1 MIVTQLSLAEYFD
14 LIVERATYGGY
25 KWVIMFIGRKAEA
38 EKIYN
43 EIENCWASLNDLT
56 NNRIAFVFSASIH
69 IRDNSFYKFPHQ
81 EPYRGRM
88 CPFARIVGKDTFR
101 DNVGDFEY
109 LCHHFQSYNWKE
121 LHTQSITE
129 FIEKNEIRECDLP
142 GLFVYNVH
150 LGQTKYIRLKDEE
163 GIYSLLRDFTYKSK
177 QIDDL
182 IENSSRKMDDN
193 KVKAIFD
200 LEEAILKYAN
210 EQSPEC
216 KNLLCEFLAS
226 ERDYKSCKDLIC
238 NKDIRKKLENY
249 GRRKRRLNLNSE
261 EYLEKKEEYIADR
274 KEYEKNLK
282 RLSQWMSDDFTIGEV
297 KKDKEEKAAKEDG
310 GSVTENYTFVFIID
324 DWGYSKGGINVF
336 NKLLCEAMSRLAHSK
351 VVCVVQNVS
360 ADKERQTT
368 ENGIEI
374 LYISKE
380 NNNEKIIAKKIK
392 NITCKDSKIIFVGHD
407 VQTGKMAIK
416 CKKRFLNSK
425 CIIIHHMAYAEYYPI
440 LNMDYEVSE
449 AKENLQREVLQQADM
464 VFANGVTLE
473 KSAQDIVGDE
483 VPVFRIYPG
492 VSEVEPRKNINNTFK
507 VVTFGRIE
515 QGKGLKK
522 NNTIIKETYL
532 ALAAWANFTKKYCR
546 EEETIMKIYGKNGDD
561 NSVDKEMEELLKQYS
576 DKVYAVSIVPYME
589 NRKQL
594 LTKLSEFSLCLVLSL
609 REGFGLTALEAVSAG
624 VPLIV
629 SKRSGFYKSLEE
641 LRLDN
646 YVYGVD
652 IQGKRD
658 YPYYSDTDLENT
670 SNAIYSVFRYQQD
683 AKNKTIE
690 LRERLKNCG
699 FTWKQCA
706 KTIIEKVTEN
716 WDTGVK

>member
-1 MIVTQLSLAEYFD
+1 M
-14 LIVERATYGGY
+14 
-25 KWVIMFIGRKAEA
+25 
-38 EKIYN
+38 
-43 EIENCWASLNDLT
+43 
-56 NNRIAFVFSASIH
+56 
-69 IRDNSFYKFPHQ
+69 
-81 EPYRGRM
+81 
-88 CPFARIVGKDTFR
+88 
-101 DNVGDFEY
+101 
-109 LCHHFQSYNWKE
+109 
-121 LHTQSITE
+121 
-129 FIEKNEIRECDLP
+129 P
-142 GLFVYNVH
+142 GLFVYNVY
-150 LGQTKYIRLKDEE
+150 LRQTKYIRLKDEE

-182 IENSSRKMDDN
+182 IENSSRKMADN
-193 KVKAIFD
+193 KVKAIVD

-310 GSVTENYTFVFIID
+310 GSVTKNYTFVFIID

-464 VFANGVTLE
+464 VFANGATLE

-532 ALAAWANFTKKYCR
+532 ALAAWADFTKKYCR

-641 LRLDN
+641 LRLDS

-699 FTWKQCA
+699 FTWEQCA

>member
-25 KWVIMFIGRKAEA
+25 KWVIMFISRKAEA

-142 GLFVYNVH
+142 GLFVYNVY
-150 LGQTKYIRLKDEE
+150 LRQTKYIQLKDEE
-163 GIYSLLRDFTYKSK
+163 GIYSLLRNFTYKSK

-210 EQSPEC
+210 DQSPEC

-249 GRRKRRLNLNSE
+249 ERRKHRLNLNSE

-464 VFANGVTLE
+464 VFANGATLE

-532 ALAAWANFTKKYCR
+532 ALAAWADFTKKYCR

-641 LRLDN
+641 LRLDS

-699 FTWKQCA
+699 FTWEQCA

>member
-532 ALAAWANFTKKYCR
+532 ALAAWADFTKKYCR
-546 EEETIMKIYGKNGDD
+546 EEETTMKIYGKNGDD

>member
-142 GLFVYNVH
+142 GLFVYNVY
-150 LGQTKYIRLKDEE
+150 LRQTKYIQLKDEE
-163 GIYSLLRDFTYKSK
+163 GIYSLLRNFTYKSK

-210 EQSPEC
+210 DQSPEC

-249 GRRKRRLNLNSE
+249 ERRKHRLNLNSE

-440 LNMDYEVSE
+440 LNMDCEVSE
-449 AKENLQREVLQQADM
+449 AKENLQREILQQADM
-464 VFANGVTLE
+464 VFANGATLE

-532 ALAAWANFTKKYCR
+532 ALAAWADFTKKYCR

>member
-249 GRRKRRLNLNSE
+249 ERRKHRLNLNSE

-407 VQTGKMAIK
+407 VQTGEMAIK

-449 AKENLQREVLQQADM
+449 AKENLQREILQQADM
-464 VFANGVTLE
+464 VFANGATLE

-532 ALAAWANFTKKYCR
+532 ALAAWADFTKKYCR
-546 EEETIMKIYGKNGDD
+546 EEETTMKIYGKNGDD

>member
-200 LEEAILKYAN
+200 LEEALLKYAN

-532 ALAAWANFTKKYCR
+532 ALAAWADFTKKYCR

>member
-142 GLFVYNVH
+142 GLFVYNVY
-150 LGQTKYIRLKDEE
+150 LRQTKYIQLKDEE
-163 GIYSLLRDFTYKSK
+163 GIYSLLRNFTYKSK

-210 EQSPEC
+210 DQSPEC

-249 GRRKRRLNLNSE
+249 ERRKHRLNLNSE

-336 NKLLCEAMSRLAHSK
+336 NKLLCEAMSRLAHSN

-380 NNNEKIIAKKIK
+380 NNNEKIIAKKIM

-407 VQTGKMAIK
+407 VQTGEMAIK

-440 LNMDYEVSE
+440 LNMDCEVSE
-449 AKENLQREVLQQADM
+449 AKENLQREILQQADM
-464 VFANGVTLE
+464 VFANGATLE

-532 ALAAWANFTKKYCR
+532 ALAAWADFTKKYCR

>member
-38 EKIYN
+38 KKIYN

-142 GLFVYNVH
+142 GLFVYNVY
-150 LGQTKYIRLKDEE
+150 LRQTKYIQLKDEE
-163 GIYSLLRDFTYKSK
+163 GIYSLLRNFTYKSK

-210 EQSPEC
+210 DQSPEC

-249 GRRKRRLNLNSE
+249 ERRKHRLNLNSE

-380 NNNEKIIAKKIK
+380 NNNEKIIAKKIM

-407 VQTGKMAIK
+407 VQTGEMAIK

-440 LNMDYEVSE
+440 LNMDCEVSE
-449 AKENLQREVLQQADM
+449 AKENLQREILQQADM
-464 VFANGVTLE
+464 VFANGATLE

-532 ALAAWANFTKKYCR
+532 ALAAWADFTKKYCR

>member
-507 VVTFGRIE
+507 VVTFGRNE

-546 EEETIMKIYGKNGDD
+546 EEETTMKIYGKNGDD

-594 LTKLSEFSLCLVLSL
+594 LTKLSELSLCLVLSL

-699 FTWKQCA
+699 FTWEQCA

>member
-69 IRDNSFYKFPHQ
+69 IRDNPFYKFPHQ

-142 GLFVYNVH
+142 GLFVYNVY
-150 LGQTKYIRLKDEE
+150 LRQTKYIQLKDEE
-163 GIYSLLRDFTYKSK
+163 GIYSLLRNFTYKSK

-210 EQSPEC
+210 DQSPEC

-249 GRRKRRLNLNSE
+249 ERRKHRLNLNSE

-407 VQTGKMAIK
+407 VQTGEMAIK

-440 LNMDYEVSE
+440 LNMDCEVSE
-449 AKENLQREVLQQADM
+449 AKENLQREILQQADM
-464 VFANGVTLE
+464 VFANGATLE

-507 VVTFGRIE
+507 VATFGRIE

-532 ALAAWANFTKKYCR
+532 ALAAWADFTKKYCR
-546 EEETIMKIYGKNGDD
+546 EDETIMKIYGKNGDD

-699 FTWKQCA
+699 FTWEQCA

>member
-1 MIVTQLSLAEYFD
+1 M
-14 LIVERATYGGY
+14 
-25 KWVIMFIGRKAEA
+25 
-38 EKIYN
+38 
-43 EIENCWASLNDLT
+43 
-56 NNRIAFVFSASIH
+56 
-69 IRDNSFYKFPHQ
+69 
-81 EPYRGRM
+81 
-88 CPFARIVGKDTFR
+88 
-101 DNVGDFEY
+101 
-109 LCHHFQSYNWKE
+109 
-121 LHTQSITE
+121 
-129 FIEKNEIRECDLP
+129 P
-142 GLFVYNVH
+142 GLFVYNVY
-150 LGQTKYIRLKDEE
+150 LRQTKYIQLKDEE
-163 GIYSLLRDFTYKSK
+163 GIYSLLRNFTYKSK

-210 EQSPEC
+210 DQSPEC

-249 GRRKRRLNLNSE
+249 ERRKHRLNLNSE

-380 NNNEKIIAKKIK
+380 NNNEKIMHEKIIAKKIM

-407 VQTGKMAIK
+407 VQTGEMAIK

-440 LNMDYEVSE
+440 LNMDCEVSE
-449 AKENLQREVLQQADM
+449 AKENLQREILQQADM
-464 VFANGVTLE
+464 VFANGATLE

-532 ALAAWANFTKKYCR
+532 ALAAWADFTKKYCR

>member
-1 MIVTQLSLAEYFD
+1 M
-14 LIVERATYGGY
+14 
-25 KWVIMFIGRKAEA
+25 
-38 EKIYN
+38 
-43 EIENCWASLNDLT
+43 
-56 NNRIAFVFSASIH
+56 
-69 IRDNSFYKFPHQ
+69 
-81 EPYRGRM
+81 
-88 CPFARIVGKDTFR
+88 
-101 DNVGDFEY
+101 
-109 LCHHFQSYNWKE
+109 
-121 LHTQSITE
+121 
-129 FIEKNEIRECDLP
+129 P

-546 EEETIMKIYGKNGDD
+546 EEETTMKIYGKNGDD

-594 LTKLSEFSLCLVLSL
+594 LTKLSELSLCLVLSL

-699 FTWKQCA
+699 FTWEQCA

>member
-483 VPVFRIYPG
+483 VPVFIIYPG

-546 EEETIMKIYGKNGDD
+546 EEETTMKIYGKNGDD

-594 LTKLSEFSLCLVLSL
+594 LTKLSELSLCLVLSL

-699 FTWKQCA
+699 FTWEQCA

>member
-142 GLFVYNVH
+142 GLFVYNVY
-150 LGQTKYIRLKDEE
+150 LRQTKYIQLKDEE
-163 GIYSLLRDFTYKSK
+163 GIYSLLRNFTYKSK

-210 EQSPEC
+210 DQSPEC

-249 GRRKRRLNLNSE
+249 ERRKHRLNLNSE

-380 NNNEKIIAKKIK
+380 NNNEKIIAKKIM

-407 VQTGKMAIK
+407 VQTGEMAIK

-440 LNMDYEVSE
+440 LNMDCEVSE
-449 AKENLQREVLQQADM
+449 AKENLQREILQQADM
-464 VFANGVTLE
+464 VFANGATLE

-507 VVTFGRIE
+507 VATFGRIE

-532 ALAAWANFTKKYCR
+532 ALAAWADFTKKYCR

-699 FTWKQCA
+699 FTWEQCA

>member
-546 EEETIMKIYGKNGDD
+546 EEETTMKICGKNGDD
-561 NSVDKEMEELLKQYS
+561 NPVDKEMEELLKQYS

-594 LTKLSEFSLCLVLSL
+594 LTKLSELSLCLVLSL

-699 FTWKQCA
+699 FTWEQCA

>member
-546 EEETIMKIYGKNGDD
+546 EEETTMKIYGKNGDD

-576 DKVYAVSIVPYME
+576 DNVYAVSIVPYME

-594 LTKLSEFSLCLVLSL
+594 LTKLSELSLCLVLSL

-699 FTWKQCA
+699 FTWEQCA

>member
-142 GLFVYNVH
+142 GLFVYNVY
-150 LGQTKYIRLKDEE
+150 LRQTKYIRLKDEE
-163 GIYSLLRDFTYKSK
+163 GIYSLLRNFTYKSK

-182 IENSSRKMDDN
+182 IDNSSRKMDDN

-249 GRRKRRLNLNSE
+249 ERRKHRLNLNSE

-407 VQTGKMAIK
+407 VQTGEMAIK

-440 LNMDYEVSE
+440 LNMDCEVSE
-449 AKENLQREVLQQADM
+449 AKENLQREILQQADM
-464 VFANGVTLE
+464 VFANGATLE

-492 VSEVEPRKNINNTFK
+492 VSEVEPRKNINNTF

-532 ALAAWANFTKKYCR
+532 ALAAWADFTKKYCR

>member
-407 VQTGKMAIK
+407 VQTGEMAIK

-440 LNMDYEVSE
+440 LNMDCEVSE
-449 AKENLQREVLQQADM
+449 AKENLQREILQQADM
-464 VFANGVTLE
+464 VFANGATLE

-532 ALAAWANFTKKYCR
+532 ALAAWADFTKKYCR

>member
-142 GLFVYNVH
+142 GLFVYNVY
-150 LGQTKYIRLKDEE
+150 LRQTKYIQLKDEE
-163 GIYSLLRDFTYKSK
+163 GIYSLLRNFTYKSK

-210 EQSPEC
+210 DQSPEC

-249 GRRKRRLNLNSE
+249 ERRKHRLNLNSE

-380 NNNEKIIAKKIK
+380 NNNEKIIAKKIM

-407 VQTGKMAIK
+407 VQTGEMAIK

-440 LNMDYEVSE
+440 LNMDCEVSE
-449 AKENLQREVLQQADM
+449 AKENLQREILQQADM
-464 VFANGVTLE
+464 VFANGATLE

-532 ALAAWANFTKKYCR
+532 ALAAWADFTKKYCR

-706 KTIIEKVTEN
+706 KAIIEKVTEN

>member
-142 GLFVYNVH
+142 GLFVYNVY
-150 LGQTKYIRLKDEE
+150 LRQTKYIQLKDEE
-163 GIYSLLRDFTYKSK
+163 GIYSLLRNFTYKSK

-210 EQSPEC
+210 DQSPEC

-249 GRRKRRLNLNSE
+249 ERRKHRLNLNSE

-380 NNNEKIIAKKIK
+380 NNNEKIIAKKIM

-407 VQTGKMAIK
+407 VQTGEMAIK

-440 LNMDYEVSE
+440 LNMDCEVSE
-449 AKENLQREVLQQADM
+449 AKENLQREILQQADM
-464 VFANGVTLE
+464 VFANGATLE

-532 ALAAWANFTKKYCR
+532 ALAAWADFTKKYCR

-699 FTWKQCA
+699 FTWEQCA

>member
-43 EIENCWASLNDLT
+43 EIENCLASLNDLT

-142 GLFVYNVH
+142 GLFVYNVY
-150 LGQTKYIRLKDEE
+150 LRQTKYIQLKDEE
-163 GIYSLLRDFTYKSK
+163 GIYSLLRNFTYKSK

-210 EQSPEC
+210 DQSPEC

-249 GRRKRRLNLNSE
+249 ERRKHRLNLNSE

-380 NNNEKIIAKKIK
+380 NNNEKIIAKKIM

-407 VQTGKMAIK
+407 VQTGEMAIK

-440 LNMDYEVSE
+440 LNMDCEVSE
-449 AKENLQREVLQQADM
+449 AKENLQREILQQADM
-464 VFANGVTLE
+464 VFANGATLE

-532 ALAAWANFTKKYCR
+532 ALAAWADFTKKYCR

>member
-142 GLFVYNVH
+142 GLFVYNVY
-150 LGQTKYIRLKDEE
+150 LRQTKYIRLKDEE

-249 GRRKRRLNLNSE
+249 ERRKHRLNLNSE

-336 NKLLCEAMSRLAHSK
+336 NKLLCEAMSRLTHSK

-407 VQTGKMAIK
+407 VQTGEMAIK

-449 AKENLQREVLQQADM
+449 AKENLQREILQQADM

-546 EEETIMKIYGKNGDD
+546 EEETTMKIYGKNGDD

-594 LTKLSEFSLCLVLSL
+594 LTKLSELSLCLVLSL

-699 FTWKQCA
+699 FTWEQCA

>member
-142 GLFVYNVH
+142 GLFVYNVY
-150 LGQTKYIRLKDEE
+150 LRQTKYIQLKDEE
-163 GIYSLLRDFTYKSK
+163 GIYSLLRNFTYKSK

-210 EQSPEC
+210 DQSPEC

-249 GRRKRRLNLNSE
+249 ERRKHRLNLNSE

-310 GSVTENYTFVFIID
+310 GRVTENYTFVFIID

-380 NNNEKIIAKKIK
+380 NNNEKIIAKKIM

-407 VQTGKMAIK
+407 VQTGEMAIK

-440 LNMDYEVSE
+440 LNMDCEVSE
-449 AKENLQREVLQQADM
+449 AKENLQREILQQADM
-464 VFANGVTLE
+464 VFANGATLE

-532 ALAAWANFTKKYCR
+532 ALAAWADFTKKYCR

>member
-142 GLFVYNVH
+142 GLFVYNVY
-150 LGQTKYIRLKDEE
+150 LRQTKYIQLKDEE

-440 LNMDYEVSE
+440 LNMDCEVSE
-449 AKENLQREVLQQADM
+449 AKENLQREILQQADM
-464 VFANGVTLE
+464 VFANGATLE

-699 FTWKQCA
+699 FTWEQCA